1 MEGKSLLAIL
11 SRLGGRFI
19 VMQTNLGPHYAEETL
34 ERYALG
40 NLLEELIAPL
50 EDHIM
55 ICEPCQKQLHEV
67 EQFLDYAA
75 AAAKEIRTEATQA
88 KAPLPGLAWFKK
100 LTTVPMPAWGLG
112 FAAIVMVVVISSQH
126 PQGEPQV
133 VNLASY
139 RGLEQSIPAHGDV
152 VLKLNTVDLRPAQ
165 AFRVQVVS
173 ASGTEVW
180 HGQAIA
186 EANGDLQVKVGKSLS
201 AGQYWVRLFETTGD
215 SMLREYP
222 LPLK

>member
-1 MEGKSLLAIL
+1 MEGNSLLANL
-11 SRLGGRFI
+11 SRPEGRFI

-40 NLLEELIAPL
+40 NLPEELIAPL
-50 EDHIM
+50 EDHVLV
-55 ICEPCQKQLHEV
+55 CEPCQNQLQEV
-67 EQFLDYAA
+67 EQFLRCAV
-75 AAAKEIRTEATQA
+75 AAAKEIRAEAAQSKVT
-88 KAPLPGLAWFKK
+88 LPGLGWFKK
-100 LTTVPMPAWGLG
+100 LASVPMPAWGLG
-112 FAAIVMVVVISSQH
+112 FAAILMVVVISSQR
-126 PQGEPQV
+126 PQGVQHV

-139 RGLEQSIPAHGDV
+139 RGLEQSIPAHGDII
-152 VLKLNTVDLRPAQ
+152 LKLNTVDLRPAQ

-173 ASGTEVW
+173 ASGNEVW
-180 HGQAIA
+180 RGQATA
-186 EANGDLQVKVGKSLS
+186 EANGDLQVIVGKSLS